1 MPKPLSWRRNPTS
14 MTFDAILLM
23 AAISVALLLTTFGH
37 TQQGNSPQPSFERID
52 AHFHAASTDP
62 VFFDMLRR
70 LNIRVLNLCAD
81 DKHERGFKDI
91 DLQHV
96 IAREMFRQSGGRV
109 MWTAALDPELIGPKG
124 WERPDFAEVI
134 NKQLDQAFKD
144 GAVGVKIT
152 KSIGME
158 YTFKNGKYLMPD
170 DPVFDPIFEHIA
182 AQGKTLIGHIADPSR
197 SWRPVDSS
205 DPDYRYLNNPD
216 TGFWYMYKHPER
228 PTKEAILAARDR
240 MIEKHPNLR
249 IVGAHFGSMEED
261 VDDIAKRL
269 DRFPNFA
276 VETGGWQQEFLTKQ
290 PREKVRAFLIK
301 YQDRVFYGTDELVA
315 PWRRFTAEET
325 AKMIESEYALD
336 WKYFATSETVEIL
349 GRKVQ
354 GLALPEPVLRKFYH
368 ENAIKWFPGM
378 NASQ

>member
-1 MPKPLSWRRNPTS
+1 MSESISWHQGLSRV
-14 MTFDAILLM
+14 TFGA
-23 AAISVALLLTTFGH
+23 SVLIALITPVLWLTTSGH
-37 TQQGNSPQPSFERID
+37 ARQANAPQPSFERID

-62 VFFDMLRR
+62 VFFDTLRR
-70 LNIRVLNLCAD
+70 LNFRVLNLCAD
-81 DKHERGFKDI
+81 DKHERNFKDV

-109 MWTAALDPELIGPKG
+109 MWTAALDPELLGPRG
-124 WERPDFAEVI
+124 WERPEFAEVV
-134 NKQLDQAFKD
+134 NKQLDQAFRE

-158 YTFKNGKYLMPD
+158 YVAKNGKYLMPD
-170 DPVFDPIFEHIA
+170 DPILDPIFDHIA
-182 AQGKTLIGHIADPSR
+182 AMGKTLIGHIADPSR
-197 SWRPVDSS
+197 SWRPVAPS

-216 TGFWYMYKHPER
+216 TGFWYMYKYPER
-228 PTKEAILAARDR
+228 PSKATILAARDH

-261 VDDIAKRL
+261 VDDIAQRL

-276 VETGGWQQEFLTKQ
+276 VESGGWQQEFLTKQ
-290 PREKVRAFLIK
+290 PSAKVRAFLIK

-315 PWRRFTAEET
+315 PSRRFTTAET
-325 AKMIESEYALD
+325 LKMIEDEYALD

-368 ENAIKWFPGM
+368 DNAIKWFPDLK
-378 NASQ
+378 ASQ